1 MSATIDGVLSAI
13 LALLVPPRCAACGA
27 PGRRVADVLCASCRR
42 ALPWLAAPCCE
53 RCALPLPHAPGGC
66 PARDAAFA
74 TAWSAVA
81 YEGAAR
87 EAMHALKFAG
97 ARPLARV
104 MAAQI
109 AANAP
114 PGLLAR
120 GSPTARRLDAA

>member
-1 MSATIDGVLSAI
+1 MSATIHRVLSAP
-13 LALLVPPRCAACGA
+13 LALLGPPRGAACGA

-53 RCALPLPHAPGGC
+53 RCALPLPHARGAC

-81 YEGAAR
+81 YEGSAR
-87 EAMHALKFAG
+87 GEMHALKFAA

-104 MAAQI
+104 MA
-109 AANAP
+109 
-114 PGLLAR
+114 
-120 GSPTARRLDAA
+120 